1 MMWYNCGE
9 KVVKNAMILHNSQ
22 IKFNLTENVNIIT
35 GMFERVK
42 KLAETENNILMKL
55 YGEM

>member
-1 MMWYNCGE
+1 
-9 KVVKNAMILHNSQ
+9 MILHNSQ